1 MLEKAAKLLEQVFL
15 ARVPRMTRPLN
26 TMSTPASSS
35 EQAQT
40 KASVRFSLES
50 VES

>member
-15 ARVPRMTRPLN
+15 ARVPRMTRPLK
-26 TMSTPASSS
+26 TMQTPDSSS
-35 EQAQT
+35 AQAQVN
-40 KASVRFSLES
+40 ASIRFSFES

>member
-15 ARVPRMTRPLN
+15 ARVPRMTLPLN
-26 TMSTPASSS
+26 TMFTPCSSS

-40 KASVRFSLES
+40 KASIKFSFES